1 LLYHLLQSFGGDGSF
16 LGLFQFITF
25 RAALATLFAFGFA
38 CFVGKPVIAA
48 LRRRDVSETEGKSDS
63 ARLNDLHR
71 DKSRTP
77 TMGGLIIVPAVV
89 LPTLFLARLDN
100 AYVLLALFVTLA
112 LAAVGFLDDRKKL
125 RRTGGRGIGA
135 RTKFL
140 LQILIAVIPA
150 AVLWHLARASGDPD
164 ALRVDV
170 PFVKGSGIDL
180 GVGLGILYLVF
191 VILTIVGSSNAV
203 NLTDGLDGLA
213 IGCTAFAATAL
224 AVVAY
229 LGGRADMSEYFG
241 VAHVPGGGEV
251 AVFLGAVVGAG
262 MGFLWFNCF
271 PAEVFMGDTG
281 SLPLGGVLGF
291 AAVVLRQ
298 ELLLFVVG
306 GIFVLEAL
314 SVILQVVSFKTTGK
328 RLFRIAP
335 LHHHFQFAGW
345 HETKVT
351 VRFWIVAALLS
362 LVTVATLRIG

>member
-1 LLYHLLQSFGGDGSF
+1 VLYHWLESWAGDGS
-16 LGLFQFITF
+16 LLSLFQFITF
-25 RAALATLFAFGFA
+25 RAALATLLAFAFA
-38 CFVGKPVIAA
+38 CVIGRPVIAA
-48 LRRRDVSETEGKSDS
+48 LRRHKLEETEAKSDS
-63 ARLNDLHR
+63 AKLNDLHR
-71 DKSRTP
+71 DKSSTP
-77 TMGGLIIVPAVV
+77 TMGGLLIVPSVV
-89 LPTLFLARLDN
+89 VPTLLLARLDN
-100 AYVLLALFVTLA
+100 PFVLLSLFVTLA
-112 LAAVGFLDDRKKL
+112 LAAVGFLDDRAKL
-125 RRTGGRGIGA
+125 KRTGGRGISARAKFAWQIVIAVVPAVILLWLA
-135 RTKFL
+135 RTSG
-140 LQILIAVIPA
+140 A
-150 AVLWHLARASGDPD
+150 AD

-170 PFVKGSGIDL
+170 PFVKGWGLDL
-180 GVGLGILYLVF
+180 GGGFGVLYFLF
-191 VILTIVGSSNAV
+191 VIATIVGSSNAV

-229 LGGRADMSEYFG
+229 LGGRFDLSEYVG
-241 VAHVPGGGEV
+241 VAYVPGGGEM
-251 AVFLGAVVGAG
+251 AVFLGALIGAG

-281 SLPLGGVLGF
+281 SLPLGGALGL

-314 SVILQVVSFKTTGK
+314 SVILQVLSFKATGK
-328 RLFRIAP
+328 RIFRIAP

-351 VRFWIVAALLS
+351 VRFWILAALLS